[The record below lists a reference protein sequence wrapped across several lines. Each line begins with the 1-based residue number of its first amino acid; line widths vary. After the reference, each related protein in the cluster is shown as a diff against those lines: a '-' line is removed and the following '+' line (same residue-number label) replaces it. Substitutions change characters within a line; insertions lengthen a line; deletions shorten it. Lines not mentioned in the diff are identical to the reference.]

1 VTRDFILVLLSLT
14 TWGIGEG
21 AFFYFQPLRL
31 EELGASPLVIG
42 GILGGMGL
50 AMSLVHIPA
59 GYLSDRI
66 GRRQLMWASW
76 WMGIIATAIMAAANT
91 LALFSIGI
99 ILYALTVFTIAPLNS
114 YVTSARGK
122 LSVEQAMTTNSA
134 GYFLGGILGP
144 LIGGLLANRFSLQ
157 TIYLFSC
164 TVFCL
169 STIIISFI
177 RQQPTEDDPEGSA
190 WEILHDRSFTRFLPL
205 VFLVVLA
212 LYLPQPLAPN
222 FLKNQRGISLQSI
235 GVLGS
240 ILNLGSVVINL
251 LFGVLPPRMGLVLGQ
266 IFVGFSALLVWQT
279 SGMPPL
285 VGAYFLL
292 GGFRATRSLMLA
304 QIEKLVSRS
313 NLGLA
318 YGFFET
324 VSALA
329 LTAAPPLAGVLY
341 AWDPVLIF
349 SAPLILIVPLIIFT
363 VITRKMPWNI

>member
-31 EELGASPLVIG
+31 EELGASPLIIG

-76 WMGIIATAIMAAANT
+76 WTGILATGVMAAANT

-114 YVTSARGK
+114 YVTAARGK
-122 LSVEQAMTTNSA
+122 LTVEQAMTTNSA

-144 LIGGLLANRFSLQ
+144 LIGGLLANRYSLQ

-164 TVFCL
+164 AVFCL

-177 RQQPTEDDPEGSA
+177 RPQPTEEAPAGSA
-190 WEILHDRSFTRFLPL
+190 GEI
-205 VFLVVLA
+205 
-212 LYLPQPLAPN
+212 
-222 FLKNQRGISLQSI
+222 
-235 GVLGS
+235 
-240 ILNLGSVVINL
+240 LGSVLINL
-251 LFGVLPPRMGLVLGQ
+251 LFGILPPRLGLVLGQ
-266 IFVGFSALLVWQT
+266 VFVGLSALLVWQT
-279 SGMPPL
+279 TGMTPL
-285 VGAYFLL
+285 MGAYFLL

-304 QIEKLVSRS
+304 QIEKLVSQA

-318 YGFFET
+318 YGYFET

-341 AWDPVLIF
+341 AWDPALIF

-363 VITRKMPWNI
+363 VITRRMPWNT